1 MHGIVKHRVF
11 SLFTVLFLFMTVK
24 LKEVIRENDTLHMVF
39 ENLEC
44 NLYEFMKDRK
54 QFFPEIQIRD
64 LMFQVLQVLVVIL
77 NTVSTALECIFPSL
91 QCMLPHESHWLGG
104 SKLPLMPFDS
114 FRTCNRDLITCTNTA
129 TFTAT

>member
-54 QFFPEIQIRD
+54 QFFPETQIRD
-64 LMFQVLQVLVVIL
+64 LMFQVLQVLACDS
-77 NTVSTALECIFPSL
+77 VSTARGCIFLSL
-91 QCMLPHESHWLGG
+91 QCMLPDLSHW
-104 SKLPLMPFDS
+104 P
-114 FRTCNRDLITCTNTA
+114 
-129 TFTAT
+129 